1 MKITDIKQSIND
13 KVLAAFVLLPA
24 VIATL
29 PAEAANTSLSDAY
42 SADKSKAGSLTASN
56 GGNADAG
63 LGIVYK
69 LLSGVFI
76 LVGLWFIGTG
86 FMKVRKASNSEGR
99 ESPTGGWVAVVI
111 GGALATSSYILWT
124 MSKTVEN
131 VTGAGS

>member
-24 VIATL
+24 IIATM
-29 PAEAANTSLSDAY
+29 PAEASNSLSDAY
-42 SADKSKAGSLTASN
+42 SADKSKAGSLTSSN

-131 VTGAGS
+131 VTGASS

>member
-24 VIATL
+24 IIATM
-29 PAEAANTSLSDAY
+29 PAEASNSLSDAY
-42 SADKSKAGSLTASN
+42 SADKSKAGSLTSSN

-131 VTGAGS
+131 VTGAGT

>member
-24 VIATL
+24 IIATM
-29 PAEAANTSLSDAY
+29 PAEASTSLSDAY
-42 SADKSKAGSLTASN
+42 SADKSKAGSLTSSN

>member
-24 VIATL
+24 IIATM
-29 PAEAANTSLSDAY
+29 PAEASTSLSDAY
-42 SADKSKAGSLTASN
+42 SADKSKAGSLTSSN

-86 FMKVRKASNSEGR
+86 FMKVRKASNSDGR

-131 VTGAGS
+131 VTGAGT

>member
-24 VIATL
+24 IIATM
-29 PAEAANTSLSDAY
+29 PAEASTSLSDAY
-42 SADKSKAGSLTASN
+42 SADKSKAGSLTSSN

-69 LLSGVFI
+69 LLAGVFI

-124 MSKTVEN
+124 VSKTVEN
-131 VTGAGS
+131 VTGASS

>member
-24 VIATL
+24 IIATM
-29 PAEAANTSLSDAY
+29 PAEASNSLSDAY

-124 MSKTVEN
+124 MSKAVEN
-131 VTGAGS
+131 VTGAGT

>member
-24 VIATL
+24 IIATM
-29 PAEAANTSLSDAY
+29 PAEASNSLSDAY

-131 VTGAGS
+131 VTGAGA

>member
-1 MKITDIKQSIND
+1 MKITDIEQSIND

-24 VIATL
+24 IIATM
-29 PAEAANTSLSDAY
+29 PAEASTSLSDAY
-42 SADKSKAGSLTASN
+42 SADKSKAGSLTSSN

-131 VTGAGS
+131 VTGASS

>member
-24 VIATL
+24 IIATM
-29 PAEAANTSLSDAY
+29 PAEASTSLSDAY
-42 SADKSKAGSLTASN
+42 SADKSKAGSLTSSN

-131 VTGAGS
+131 VTGASS

>member
-24 VIATL
+24 IIATM
-29 PAEAANTSLSDAY
+29 PAEASTSLSDAY
-42 SADKSKAGSLTASN
+42 SADKSKAGSLTSSN

-86 FMKVRKASNSEGR
+86 FMKVRKASNSDGR

-131 VTGAGS
+131 VTGAGA

>member
-1 MKITDIKQSIND
+1 MKITDIEQSIND

-24 VIATL
+24 IIATMQ
-29 PAEAANTSLSDAY
+29 AEASTSLSDAY
-42 SADKSKAGSLTASN
+42 SADKSKAGSLTSSN

-131 VTGAGS
+131 VTGASS

>member
-13 KVLAAFVLLPA
+13 KVLVAFVLLPA
-24 VIATL
+24 IIATM
-29 PAEAANTSLSDAY
+29 PAEASTSLSDAY
-42 SADKSKAGSLTASN
+42 SADKSKAGSLTSSN

-131 VTGAGS
+131 VTGASS

>member
-24 VIATL
+24 IIATM
-29 PAEAANTSLSDAY
+29 PAEASTSLSDAY
-42 SADKSKAGSLTASN
+42 SADKSKAGSLTSSN

-86 FMKVRKASNSEGR
+86 FMKVRKASNSDGR

-131 VTGAGS
+131 VTGASS

>member
-24 VIATL
+24 IIATM
-29 PAEAANTSLSDAY
+29 PAEASNSLSDAY

-86 FMKVRKASNSEGR
+86 FMKVRKASNSDGR

-131 VTGAGS
+131 VTGAGT

>member
-24 VIATL
+24 IIATM
-29 PAEAANTSLSDAY
+29 PAEASTSLSDAY

-63 LGIVYK
+63 LGIIYK

-131 VTGAGS
+131 VTGASS

>member
-24 VIATL
+24 IIATM
-29 PAEAANTSLSDAY
+29 PAEASNSLSDAY

-86 FMKVRKASNSEGR
+86 FMKVRKASNSDGR

>member
-13 KVLAAFVLLPA
+13 KVLVASVLLPA
-24 VIATL
+24 IIATM
-29 PAEAANTSLSDAY
+29 PAEASTSLSDAY
-42 SADKSKAGSLTASN
+42 SADKNKAGSLTSSN

-69 LLSGVFI
+69 LLAGVFVV
-76 LVGLWFIGTG
+76 VGLWFIGTG

-131 VTGAGS
+131 VTGAS

>member
-24 VIATL
+24 IIATM
-29 PAEAANTSLSDAY
+29 PAEASTSLSDAY

-131 VTGAGS
+131 VTGASS

>member
-24 VIATL
+24 IIATM
-29 PAEAANTSLSDAY
+29 PAEASTSLSDAY
-42 SADKSKAGSLTASN
+42 SADKSKAGSLTSSN

-86 FMKVRKASNSEGR
+86 FMKVRKASNSDGR

>member
-24 VIATL
+24 IIATM
-29 PAEAANTSLSDAY
+29 PAEASNSLSDAY

>member
-24 VIATL
+24 IIATM
-29 PAEAANTSLSDAY
+29 PAEASNSLSDAY

-131 VTGAGS
+131 VTGASS

>member
-24 VIATL
+24 IIATM
-29 PAEAANTSLSDAY
+29 PAEASTSLSDAY
-42 SADKSKAGSLTASN
+42 SADKSKAGSLTSSN

-86 FMKVRKASNSEGR
+86 FMKVRKASNSDCR

-124 MSKTVEN
+124 MSNTVEN
-131 VTGAGS
+131 VTGAGA